1 NSKPEGANVLIEGN
15 LAGTTPFSRKYPEGT
30 YSYRVELPRYHTDAG
45 KVTLQGGRKV
55 LDVTFRPKFGNV
67 SVSSTPESGMQIYV
81 NDENTGKT
89 TPATLTEIASGEQ
102 TIKLMS
108 QWYQSQAK
116 RVTIADNQTTN
127 VTFAMEPA
135 FSEITVNTTPTAD
148 IFIDGTRKGSG
159 TITSR
164 MLPGVYTIKAEKEKH
179 KPDQKQ
185 ITVTS
190 NSNQTINLILQP
202 MQGNLDVATNPFDA
216 NITLDGKS
224 YGTTPNTIRN
234 LLVGSYSLQ
243 LTKTGYGT
251 ITKTIT
257 ITEGKTAEINETL
270 PAGIAVTITS
280 TPTGAELYVDGSR
293 VGTTPYTATLG
304 FGSHSIKLING
315 KKVVEESIAISQS
328 GKTRFEYN
336 VSELGNFTETTSNLN
351 LEMVAVRGGTFQMG
365 DTFGDGGSDEK
376 PVHSVTVSDFYMGKY
391 EVTQAQWRAIMGS
404 NPSRFS
410 GCDNCPVEQVSWND
424 VQEFIKK
431 LNAKTGKK
439 YRLPTEAEW
448 EYAARGGVETHGRA
462 SHKYAGSNT
471 LNDVAWYAD
480 NSNSKTHPVGGKK
493 PNELGIYDMSGN
505 VWEWCNDWYDNNYYG
520 SSPSNNPQG
529 ASSDSFRVDRGG
541 SWISSASSCR
551 VADRGIYTP
560 DDGYGNIGFRLCL
573 VP

>member
-1 NSKPEGANVLIEGN
+1 MRPIFATLFLIFTTFSLHAQNMSVQSFRLLENSTDAQISYPEIDQNGEKSALIKVVTTHTGFEFDGGMLGIVKTVQKTAEIWVYVPNKAKAITIKHPQLGIIRNYAYTVPIVAPRTYELVLVAGTIETIVKPVEIITQWLVINSKPEGANVLIEGN

-127 VTFAMEPA
+127 VTFALEPA

-148 IFIDGTRKGSG
+148 ILVDGTRKGSG

-304 FGSHSIKLING
+304 FGS
-315 KKVVEESIAISQS
+315 
-328 GKTRFEYN
+328 
-336 VSELGNFTETTSNLN
+336 
-351 LEMVAVRGGTFQMG
+351 
-365 DTFGDGGSDEK
+365 
-376 PVHSVTVSDFYMGKY
+376 
-391 EVTQAQWRAIMGS
+391 
-404 NPSRFS
+404 
-410 GCDNCPVEQVSWND
+410 
-424 VQEFIKK
+424 
-431 LNAKTGKK
+431 
-439 YRLPTEAEW
+439 
-448 EYAARGGVETHGRA
+448 
-462 SHKYAGSNT
+462 
-471 LNDVAWYAD
+471 
-480 NSNSKTHPVGGKK
+480 
-493 PNELGIYDMSGN
+493 
-505 VWEWCNDWYDNNYYG
+505 
-520 SSPSNNPQG
+520 
-529 ASSDSFRVDRGG
+529 
-541 SWISSASSCR
+541 
-551 VADRGIYTP
+551 
-560 DDGYGNIGFRLCL
+560 
-573 VP
+573 